1 MASGYLFNFSE
12 SMDWGK
18 RQIRLVLESA
28 TNIGVDPDLGQSP
41 QTSPA
46 GNSGSSGGA
55 AGGAECKGCFYSRR
69 GVGWRAVI

>member
-1 MASGYLFNFSE
+1 MASRYLFNFSE

-41 QTSPA
+41 RTSPA
-46 GNSGSSGGA
+46 MVTVVPLVGLLGALSARAAFTVVGVEGG
-55 AGGAECKGCFYSRR
+55 RQ
-69 GVGWRAVI
+69 